1 MAKYQQ
7 GFPVNENGEI
17 VTTSGVGTRNVT
29 GVLPIDS
36 VPVDINGNMLLAP
49 QAKFSQV
56 IASNYN
62 PAVRSSV
69 GDATDA
75 NYVTLA
81 TINVP
86 ANVMGSN
93 GQLKIYFFGTSTTTG
108 TKTFAVDVGGSNIA
122 APSLSGANV
131 VVGWQGYFCNTGA
144 TNQNKI
150 TNIGSSPFGA
160 TSNATIPSSVNTSV
174 PFTIVIRVKWSAAAG
189 VAGADNIT
197 LGGYTVE
204 AVYAP

>member
-17 VTTSGVGTRNVT
+17 VTSTGSGSRNIT
-29 GVLPIDS
+29 GVLPIDQLAVS
-36 VPVDINGNMLLAP
+36 DTGECLFAP
-49 QAKFSQV
+49 QTKFSQV

-62 PAVRSSV
+62 PAVRLSV

-86 ANVMGSN
+86 ANVMGPN

-108 TKTFAVDVGGSNIA
+108 TKTFAIDVGGSNIA

-131 VVGWQGYFCNTGA
+131 VVGWQGYFCNIGA
-144 TNQNKI
+144 SNQNKI

-160 TSNATIPSSVNTSV
+160 TSNAVLSSSVNTGV
-174 PFTIVIRVKWSAAAG
+174 PFTIVIKVKWGAAAG
-189 VAGADNIT
+189 AAGADNIT
-197 LGGYTVE
+197 LSGYTVE

>member
-17 VTTSGVGTRNVT
+17 VTSTGSGSRNIT
-29 GVLPIDS
+29 GVLPIDQLAVS
-36 VPVDINGNMLLAP
+36 DTGECLFAP

-62 PAVRSSV
+62 PAVRLSV
-69 GDATDA
+69 GDATDT
-75 NYVTLA
+75 NFVTLA

-86 ANVMGSN
+86 ANVMGPN

-108 TKTFAVDVGGSNIA
+108 TKTFAIDVGGSNIA

-131 VVGWQGYFCNTGA
+131 VVGWQGYFCNIGA
-144 TNQNKI
+144 SNQNKI

-160 TSNATIPSSVNTSV
+160 TSNAVLSSSVNTGV
-174 PFTIVIRVKWSAAAG
+174 PFTIVIRVKWGAAAG
-189 VAGADNIT
+189 AAGADNIT
-197 LGGYTVE
+197 LSGYTVE